1 MLIPQQLS
9 SDVRYLSDSDFTA
22 LFRIDEMTISV
33 QELEQMCPT
42 GRLLLYTE
50 NRLTNKTVELLADL
64 KLDEVYFLVLEYL
77 PSPELLRQLRFQ
89 QMKVGVCFP
98 ADWPTAC
105 RWFPWHN
112 FKPDSQLDM
121 LRKLYTL
128 GLQPFVAANPI
139 LIRDQVNYAELIAP
153 FASDLLMLDQQYSEL
168 ANQLRNAFQ
177 SARNKHLN

>member
-22 LFRIDEMTISV
+22 LFRIDEMTLSI
-33 QELEQMCPT
+33 QELERMCPT

-64 KLDEVYFLVLEYL
+64 KLSEVHFLILEEL
-77 PSPELLRQLRFQ
+77 PSLELLRQLRFQ
-89 QMKVGVCFP
+89 EIKVGVCFP

-112 FKPDSQLDM
+112 FKPDLQLDM
-121 LRKLYTL
+121 LRKLYTF

-139 LIRDQVNYAELIAP
+139 LIRDQVNYAELVAP
-153 FASDLLMLDQQYSEL
+153 FTGELLMLDQQYSEL
-168 ANQLRNAFQ
+168 AIQLRSIFQ
-177 SARNKHLN
+177 AARNKHLN